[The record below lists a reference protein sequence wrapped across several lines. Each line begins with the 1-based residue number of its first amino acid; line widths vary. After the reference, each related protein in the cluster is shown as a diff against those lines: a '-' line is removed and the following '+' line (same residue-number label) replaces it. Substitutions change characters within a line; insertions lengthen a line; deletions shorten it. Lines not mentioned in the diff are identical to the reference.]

1 MTGVTRWSL
10 FACLFG
16 LSCANLQDK
25 CSAFAPR
32 NDAFVDRVDKMAP
45 QCLNFV
51 DPHLA
56 DTMITHELDVD
67 GQKPLSLLV
76 FANTTE
82 MLHDTSLVLASTFF
96 GSHESDRLVRLD
108 LHECRRVR
116 DVACSS
122 SKTSREQH
130 LISLLDVFLLPL
142 SGKIAHHDRWLDTL
156 PTVFVFLFQTDQPPA
171 SRDSWRDF
179 MEQQW
184 PYTGV
189 EFTPRAL
196 IGRIRDAVFINSTVD
211 HSRCDFP
218 PDQFS
223 LQLPPYAMEA
233 MVTAALAVVT
243 VGVVAYLARKDDEP
257 EVQFLPKKEHKQQ
270 PKQSVTVTMTQ
281 ERHVVETKS
290 TTIEEIADEQIL
302 EESVLRTK
310 KSKKQRRRSTQSSQE
325 SESQESQEAEPKQST
340 TQLADEETPDESLET
355 TVEATVAAEGTIQ
368 EVTDEPKQPT
378 SRTAARGKGKARR
391 QPKAEV
397 LPPTRHSTRL
407 EAKKSTK
414 KTQ

>member
-1 MTGVTRWSL
+1 
-10 FACLFG
+10 
-16 LSCANLQDK
+16 
-25 CSAFAPR
+25 
-32 NDAFVDRVDKMAP
+32 
-45 QCLNFV
+45 
-51 DPHLA
+51 
-56 DTMITHELDVD
+56 LDVD

-108 LHECRRVR
+108 LHEVIEREKGSKDKIQRVIHSTI
-116 DVACSS
+116 V
-122 SKTSREQH
+122 H
-130 LISLLDVFLLPL
+130 LV
-142 SGKIAHHDRWLDTL
+142 
-156 PTVFVFLFQTDQPPA
+156 QTC
-171 SRDSWRDF
+171 
-179 MEQQW
+179 
-184 PYTGV
+184 V

>member
-1 MTGVTRWSL
+1 
-10 FACLFG
+10 
-16 LSCANLQDK
+16 
-25 CSAFAPR
+25 
-32 NDAFVDRVDKMAP
+32 
-45 QCLNFV
+45 
-51 DPHLA
+51 
-56 DTMITHELDVD
+56 
-67 GQKPLSLLV
+67 
-76 FANTTE
+76 

-108 LHECRRVR
+108 LHEVIEREQGSKDKIQRVIHSTIVHLVQTCPRRSMLVLENVER
-116 DVACSS
+116 VP
-122 SKTSREQH
+122 QH

-142 SGKIAHHDRWLDTL
+142 SGKIAHKDRWLDTL
-156 PTVFVFLFQTDQPPA
+156 PTVFVFLFQTDKPPA

-196 IGRIRDAVFINSTVD
+196 IGRIREAVFVNSDVD

-218 PDQFS
+218 PDQSS
-223 LQLPPYAMEA
+223 LQLPPYAVEA
-233 MVTAALAVVT
+233 IVTALAVVT

-270 PKQSVTVTMTQ
+270 PKQSVTVTVTQ

-290 TTIEEIADEQIL
+290 TTIEEVAEEQII

-310 KSKKQRRRSTQSSQE
+310 KSKKQRRRSTQSPQV

-340 TQLADEETPDESLET
+340 TQLVDEEKPDEILET
-355 TVEATVAAEGTIQ
+355 TVEATVAEGTIQ
-368 EVTDEPKQPT
+368 EATDEPKQPT

-397 LPPTRHSTRL
+397 PAPTRHSSRL
-407 EAKKSTK
+407 EEKKSTK

>member
-1 MTGVTRWSL
+1 
-10 FACLFG
+10 
-16 LSCANLQDK
+16 
-25 CSAFAPR
+25 
-32 NDAFVDRVDKMAP
+32 
-45 QCLNFV
+45 
-51 DPHLA
+51 
-56 DTMITHELDVD
+56 MITHELDVD

-108 LHECRRVR
+108 LHEVIEREKGSKDKIQRVIHSTIVHLVQTCPRRSMLVLEN
-116 DVACSS
+116 VA
-122 SKTSREQH
+122 RVPQH